1 MSAALDARFVVETGP
16 AAEIAALAEP
26 VLVDLGFR
34 LVRVVI
40 SGRNGTTV
48 QIMAER
54 PDGAITVEDCATIS
68 RQLSVLLDV
77 SNPLPGAYTLEVSSP
92 GIDRPLVR
100 PGDFQH
106 WCGYEAKIEMRE
118 PIDGR
123 KRFRG
128 VLLGLKADAVQIGVD
143 LGPLGRQE
151 IDLPIAGVAEARL
164 VLTEG
169 LIRETLRRAK
179 KAALEPPAAGAGEER
194 FVRGWR
200 GPSYGASRCKRKSL
214 GTGADR
220 RRGGARKDHRSP
232 HRHCGDGGCDPEGGQ
247 VALRQRERYSLRDR
261 CEDGRDQAHPRAAG
275 GRGRRQ

>member
-1 MSAALDARFVVETGP
+1 MGAALNARFVVETGT

-77 SNPLPGAYTLEVSSP
+77 NNPLPGAYTLEVSSP

-100 PGDFQH
+100 PGDFQD
-106 WCGYEAKIEMRE
+106 WCGHEARIELRD

-151 IDLPIAGVAEARL
+151 IGLPIARVAEARL

-179 KAALEPPAAGAGEER
+179 KAALEPPAADAGE
-194 FVRGWR
+194 
-200 GPSYGASRCKRKSL
+200 
-214 GTGADR
+214 
-220 RRGGARKDHRSP
+220 
-232 HRHCGDGGCDPEGGQ
+232 
-247 VALRQRERYSLRDR
+247 
-261 CEDGRDQAHPRAAG
+261 
-275 GRGRRQ
+275 